1 MSNTLNGSS
10 PFPGNSWNIYNAV
23 NVIGPLNNKMVIYGN
38 ASPSAI
44 NLGSNIDA
52 SGNLYS
58 NGNLKLPYGTTANR
72 PIPAQGFFRFNTSQT
87 LIEYYNG
94 NTWLNLVNSLT
105 PPTAPT
111 ITITDPSGNATTYT
125 WNSSFSTYNFSFV
138 NTNSS
143 TYTIKVT
150 GPCTGLFTLNGAGGG
165 GGNQNAP
172 VTPSAGASGGKTIGT
187 FVMTPGNIYYLL
199 VGQGG
204 TSVSPETTN
213 TIVPIGGGGLTARL
227 GYAGQGGG
235 FTGLFLGPIILGS
248 ATTTSVT
255 AGNNSNAIM
264 MAGGG
269 GGGAAEDGGT
279 TIGGQG
285 GGIVGG
291 NAAPQS
297 APGTEPGGGGGT
309 WNGIGTAS
317 GAGGAAYG
325 QLYPPPAPQ
334 VGPASLPGVAMQGG
348 IPANSGDY
356 GGGGGGGG
364 GYYGGGGGTGENTP
378 SGTGG
383 GGGAGFFSTAV
394 ESPTTT
400 TGTGAAGGPG
410 RTNGTNGS
418 ATLAFVN

>member
-10 PFPGNSWNIYNAV
+10 PFPGNSWNIYNSV
-23 NVIGPLNNKMVIYGN
+23 NVVGPLNNKMVIYGN
-38 ASPSAI
+38 ASPSAL
-44 NLGSNIDA
+44 NLGTNIDA

-58 NGNLKLPYGTTANR
+58 NGNLKLPFGTTANR
-72 PIPAQGFFRFNTSQT
+72 PIPDQGFFRFNTSQT

-94 NTWLNLVNSLT
+94 NTWLNIVNSLT
-105 PPTAPT
+105 PTTPPT
-111 ITITDPSGNATTYT
+111 ITITNPNGVATTYT
-125 WNSSFSTYNFSFV
+125 WNSSFATYTFSFV
-138 NTNSS
+138 NANFS
-143 TYTIKVT
+143 TYTITAT
-150 GPCTGLFTLNGAGGG
+150 GPCTGLFTLNGGGGG
-165 GGNQNAP
+165 GGNENG
-172 VTPSAGASGGKTIGT
+172 VTPSAGANGGKTIGT
-187 FVMTPGNIYYLL
+187 FVMTPGNTYYLL

-204 TSVSPETTN
+204 TSVLPNTTN
-213 TIVPIGGGGLTARL
+213 TNVPIGGGGLTGPL
-227 GYAGQGGG
+227 GFAGQGGG

-269 GGGAAEDGGT
+269 GGGAAESGGT

-297 APGTEPGGGGGT
+297 APGTQLGGGGAI
-309 WNGIGTAS
+309 WNGIGTTG
-317 GAGGAAYG
+317 GAGGLAYG
-325 QLYPPPAPQ
+325 QP
-334 VGPASLPGVAMQGG
+334 LPGNPGPGSLAGVQMQGG
-348 IPANSGDY
+348 IPANSGDL

-364 GYYGGGGGTGENTP
+364 GYYGGGGGTGQNTP

-383 GGGAGFFSTAV
+383 GGGASFFSTAV
-394 ESPTTT
+394 ESPLTL
-400 TGTGAAGGPG
+400 TGTGAAGGAG
-410 RTNGTNGS
+410 YTNGTNGS

>member
-1 MSNTLNGSS
+1 MSNTLNGTS
-10 PFPGNSWNIYNAV
+10 PFPGNSWNIYNVV

-38 ASPSAI
+38 ASPSAL

-105 PPTAPT
+105 PTTPPT
-111 ITITDPSGNATTYT
+111 ITITNPNGVATTYT
-125 WNSSFSTYNFSFV
+125 WNSSFATYTFSFV
-138 NTNSS
+138 NANFS
-143 TYTIKVT
+143 TYTITVT

-165 GGNQNAP
+165 GGNQTAP
-172 VTPSAGASGGKTIGT
+172 GVTPSAGASGGRTIGT
-187 FVMTPGNIYYLL
+187 FVMTPGNTYYLL

-204 TSVSPETTN
+204 TSVPPETTN
-213 TIVPIGGGGLTARL
+213 TIVPIGGGGLTALL

-269 GGGAAEDGGT
+269 GGGAAEFGT

-291 NAAPQS
+291 NAAPQL
-297 APGTEPGGGGGT
+297 APGTEPGGGGGI
-309 WNGIGTAS
+309 WNGIGTIG

-325 QLYPPPAPQ
+325 QPNPGNPGPP
-334 VGPASLPGVAMQGG
+334 SLAGVQMQGG
-348 IPANSGDY
+348 IPANSGDL

-383 GGGAGFFSTAV
+383 GGGCGFFSTAV

-400 TGTGAAGGPG
+400 TGAGAAGGPG
-410 RTNGTNGS
+410 YTNGTNGS

>member
-94 NTWLNLVNSLT
+94 NTWLNLLTSIT
-105 PPTAPT
+105 PPTQPTMT
-111 ITITDPSGNATTYT
+111 ITNPNGIATTYT

-138 NTNSS
+138 NTNNS
-143 TYTIKVT
+143 TYTITVT
-150 GPCTGLFTLNGAGGG
+150 GPCTGLFTLNGAGGAG
-165 GGNQNAP
+165 GYQAVP
-172 VTPSAGASGGKTIGT
+172 TTPSAGGNGGQTIGT
-187 FVMTPGNIYYLL
+187 FVMTPGNTYYLL

-204 TSVSPETTN
+204 TSVPPNTLYTN
-213 TIVPIGGGGLTARL
+213 IPIGGGGLTGPL
-227 GYAGQGGG
+227 GFAGQGGG
-235 FTGLFLGPIILGS
+235 FTGLFLGSIILGS
-248 ATTTSVT
+248 ATTLSVT

-269 GGGAAEDGGT
+269 GGGCAEFGL

-285 GGIVGG
+285 GGIIGG
-291 NAAPQS
+291 NAAPQES
-297 APGTEPGGGGGT
+297 PGTQPGGGGGI
-309 WNGIGTAS
+309 WNGIGTTS
-317 GAGGAAYG
+317 GAGGLAYG
-325 QLYPPPAPQ
+325 QP
-334 VGPASLPGVAMQGG
+334 LPGNPGPGSLAGVQMQGG
-348 IPANSGDY
+348 IPANSGDL

-364 GYYGGGGGTGENTP
+364 GYYGGGGGTGQNTP

-400 TGTGAAGGPG
+400 TGTGAAGGSA
-410 RTNGTNGS
+410 RINGTNGS